1 MLIMV
6 RGVMAALT
14 LFLLVC
20 QAQAYTAVEN
30 FREDK
35 SNYKVL
41 VFLSYQCP
49 CSQSHIQHLND
60 LALKYR
66 QIKFYGVITD
76 IFTQASS
83 ADIQGYFSSK
93 NFKFPIIKD
102 EGQGLIRKYRALKTP
117 HTVILKKV
125 NSEYKI
131 IYEGG
136 VSDRRDFSQS
146 TKKFLSEN
154 LHAISRG
161 HSVKYEHGKSL
172 GCYIRRL

>member
-1 MLIMV
+1 MPILGRVLMI
-6 RGVMAALT
+6 ALP
-14 LFLLVC
+14 FLMFVS
-20 QAQAYTAVEN
+20 QAQALTKVEQ
-30 FREDK
+30 FTED
-35 SNYKVL
+35 SNPIKVL

-102 EGQGLIRKYRALKTP
+102 EEQDLIRKYRALKTP
-117 HTVILKKV
+117 HTVILKKL

-146 TKKFLSEN
+146 TRKFLSEN